1 MNNIIITLLQMSLS
15 LAVLFVIYYAF
26 LQKDTFFKTNRMF
39 LILSIM
45 ASMVI
50 PLVDWGFLM
59 NGGQQA
65 FMVFLDP
72 IVITPDG
79 IQQSIENN
87 SNVYQILLAIY
98 LTGVFIFSVR
108 FAFQLFQLIRLIYKF
123 GISKQDGM
131 RLVFT
136 SQEYTPFSF
145 FNLIFINNKNIH
157 SPEVQKILA
166 HENVHIRQW
175 HSLDLI
181 LIELVTIVLWFNPF
195 IWFYRHAVKTL
206 HEYLADEGVLHS
218 GVDVNVYSTLLFE
231 QGTGIQIND
240 LTNNFSKS
248 LIKKRIIM
256 MTKKKTAQMARAKL
270 MIALPLAL
278 SMMLLISFSTDM
290 LAQDKEAPPPPPPPK
305 KEKEVKKPAKSDK
318 EPVIVTVVERP
329 GGQDDDP
336 VFTVVEEMPEYPGGK
351 KALYAFMGEN
361 IKYPED
367 AKKKGTA
374 GTVFVTFVIEKDGKV
389 SGVKLLRGVSES
401 LDKEALRVVSSMP
414 AWKPGKQKGK
424 AVRVQYNLPIK
435 FSLNNDE
442 DKKKQEEKKKIEA
455 EKK

>member
-1 MNNIIITLLQMSLS
+1 
-15 LAVLFVIYYAF
+15 
-26 LQKDTFFKTNRMF
+26 
-39 LILSIM
+39 
-45 ASMVI
+45 
-50 PLVDWGFLM
+50 
-59 NGGQQA
+59 
-65 FMVFLDP
+65 
-72 IVITPDG
+72 
-79 IQQSIENN
+79 
-87 SNVYQILLAIY
+87 
-98 LTGVFIFSVR
+98 
-108 FAFQLFQLIRLIYKF
+108 
-123 GISKQDGM
+123 
-131 RLVFT
+131 
-136 SQEYTPFSF
+136 
-145 FNLIFINNKNIH
+145 
-157 SPEVQKILA
+157 
-166 HENVHIRQW
+166 
-175 HSLDLI
+175 
-181 LIELVTIVLWFNPF
+181 
-195 IWFYRHAVKTL
+195 
-206 HEYLADEGVLHS
+206 
-218 GVDVNVYSTLLFE
+218 
-231 QGTGIQIND
+231 
-240 LTNNFSKS
+240 
-248 LIKKRIIM
+248 M